1 MFGFFRKRT
10 AGRVKVAKKAT
21 YKQDTISG
29 VLNLWYARLVV
40 RLLASDRISV
50 YRKLKSLVHNRFSLM
65 DAMERMYQIAS
76 KDGKNPED
84 TMAIAISHWMA
95 SIRNGDSLSVAMRGW
110 APSTELL
117 MLSVGDITNLELALE
132 NTIKVVEGIR
142 RMREPVVEAVSYPLF
157 LLVLATLLIFGVGKY
172 LVPPMVDAVPDLRW
186 KGLAKSLVD
195 LSYFVADHPWGLIL
209 PLPIACI
216 LIVWTF
222 PRWRG
227 GWRTIFDRFPPWSIY
242 RIFIGVGWL
251 LSLSAL
257 IKAGTP
263 VSRALKLLRADASRY
278 LLYRIDRAIVFVNN
292 GDNLGDALYRTRLE
306 FPDEEIIGDLR
317 IYAELDNF
325 PAALSQMADDWL
337 ENSVRIIEKKA
348 AWMNNF
354 AILAIAGTVA
364 WAVAGTFAMQDQ
376 MVAGMGIG
384 G

>member
-1 MFGFFRKRT
+1 MFSFFGKKT
-10 AGRVKVAKKAT
+10 AGKVVIAKKKEA
-21 YKQDTISG
+21 YRPEGIG
-29 VLNLWYARLVV
+29 GFLNLWYARIVV
-40 RLLASDRISV
+40 RLMATDRVSA
-50 YRKLKSLVHNRFSLM
+50 YRKLRSLIHNRFSLM

-76 KDGKNPED
+76 KDGKNPDD
-84 TMAIAISHWMA
+84 TMAIALSHWMT
-95 SIRNGDSLSVAMRGW
+95 SVRNGDSLSVALRGW

-132 NTIKVVEGIR
+132 NTIKVVEGMR
-142 RMREPVVEAVSYPLF
+142 RMREPVIEAITYPLF
-157 LLVLATLLIFGVGKY
+157 LLTLAMLLIFGVGKY
-172 LVPPMVDAVPDLRW
+172 LVPPMVDAVPTLHW

-195 LSYFVADHPWGLIL
+195 LSYFVGEHPWGLAL
-209 PLPIACI
+209 PLPIVCI
-216 LIVWTF
+216 FIAWTF

-227 GWRTIFDRFPPWSIY
+227 GWRTIFDRFPPWSVY
-242 RIFIGVGWL
+242 RIYIGVGWL

-263 VSRALKLLRADASRY
+263 VSKALKMLRADSSRY
-278 LLYRIDRAIVFVNN
+278 LLYRIDRTIIFVNN

-325 PAALSQMADDWL
+325 PAALSQLADDWL

-364 WAVAGTFAMQDQ
+364 WAVAGTFDMQDQ

-384 G
+384 